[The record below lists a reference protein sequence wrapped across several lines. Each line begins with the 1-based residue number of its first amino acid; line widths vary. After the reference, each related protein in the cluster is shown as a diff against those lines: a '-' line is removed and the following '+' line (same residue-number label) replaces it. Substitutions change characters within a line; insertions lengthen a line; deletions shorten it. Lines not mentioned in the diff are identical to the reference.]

1 MESFLKEQPGYDPSG
16 YNAYV
21 HIKGADSYYV
31 DDLKRLGTNIRDR
44 LGLRSM
50 SYSSIYFSVSRTIHP
65 ENILQFCLLRLDNPT
80 LSSNKYDYLP
90 DDGKRKKAVVR
101 QTLSTLIYRYGGFDK
116 IKAAV
121 LYALMRKTP

>member
-90 DDGKRKKAVVR
+90 DYGKRKKAVV
-101 QTLSTLIYRYGGFDK
+101 
-116 IKAAV
+116 
-121 LYALMRKTP
+121 

>member
-1 MESFLKEQPGYDPSG
+1 M
-16 YNAYV
+16 
-21 HIKGADSYYV
+21 
-31 DDLKRLGTNIRDR
+31 
-44 LGLRSM
+44 RSM

-90 DDGKRKKAVVR
+90 DDGKRKKAVVQQSFPLR
-101 QTLSTLIYRYGGFDK
+101 LIHYGGFDK

-121 LYALMRKTP
+121 PYALMRMTP

>member
-31 DDLKRLGTNIRDR
+31 DDLKRLGTNIRDW

-90 DDGKRKKAVVR
+90 DDGKRKKAVV
-101 QTLSTLIYRYGGFDK
+101 QQPFPLPDYITAALIKSRPPFSMP
-116 IKAAV
+116 
-121 LYALMRKTP
+121 L